1 MKPQMKIGFNCSSCD
16 LFHAGH
22 VTMMKMEKQLCD
34 YLIVALQVDPT
45 IDRPGVKNK
54 PVQSVYERYVQLQG
68 CKYVDEILVYETEAD
83 LLNLLQTQNIDVRFL
98 SEEYKDRDF
107 TGKQYCID
115 NGVELFFH
123 LRRHQYSS
131 TELRN
136 RVYTLEKKKRDEK
149 IENKVDQYS
158 PELLEK
164 YSLKDND
171 QGKM

>member
-1 MKPQMKIGFNCSSCD
+1 MKIGFNCSSCD

-54 PVQSVYERYVQLQG
+54 PTQSVYERYVQLQG

-83 LLNLLQTQNIDVRFL
+83 LLNLIQTQTIHIRFL

-115 NGVELFFH
+115 NGIELYFH
-123 LRRHQYSS
+123 MRRHQYSS

-136 RVYTLEKKKRDEK
+136 RVYELERKKRLLREEK
-149 IENKVDQYS
+149 VEEKVEQYS
-158 PELLEK
+158 PELLSK
-164 YSLKDND
+164 YFPEGEINE
-171 QGKM
+171 

>member
-1 MKPQMKIGFNCSSCD
+1 MKIGFNCSSCD

-54 PVQSVYERYVQLQG
+54 PTQSVYERDVQLQG

-83 LLNLLQTQNIDVRFL
+83 LLNLIQTQTIDIRFL

-115 NGVELFFH
+115 NGIELYFH
-123 LRRHQYSS
+123 MRRHQYSS

-136 RVYTLEKKKRDEK
+136 RVYELEKAKREEKVEDSVEHYSHQLLNNYFDESTA
-149 IENKVDQYS
+149 N
-158 PELLEK
+158 
-164 YSLKDND
+164 
-171 QGKM
+171 

>member
-1 MKPQMKIGFNCSSCD
+1 MKIGFNCSSCD

-115 NGVELFFH
+115 NGIELFFH

-149 IENKVDQYS
+149 IEDQVEQYS

>member
-1 MKPQMKIGFNCSSCD
+1 
-16 LFHAGH
+16 
-22 VTMMKMEKQLCD
+22 MMKMEKQLCD

-54 PVQSVYERYVQLQG
+54 PVQSVYEMYVQLQG

-149 IENKVDQYS
+149 IENNVDQYS

>member
-1 MKPQMKIGFNCSSCD
+1 MKMKIGFNCSSCD

-115 NGVELFFH
+115 NGIELFFH

-131 TELRN
+131 TELSN

-149 IENKVDQYS
+149 IESSVEQYS

>member
-1 MKPQMKIGFNCSSCD
+1 MKIGFNCSSCD

-22 VTMMKMEKQLCD
+22 VTMMKMEKQMCD

-54 PVQSVYERYVQLQG
+54 PTQSVYERYVQLQG

-83 LLNLLQTQNIDVRFL
+83 LLNLIQTQILHIRFL

-115 NGVELFFH
+115 NGIELYFH
-123 LRRHQYSS
+123 MRRHQYSS

-136 RVYTLEKKKRDEK
+136 RVYELEKKKREEK
-149 IENKVDQYS
+149 VEEKVEQYS
-158 PELLEK
+158 PELLSK
-164 YSLKDND
+164 YFPEGDFNE
-171 QGKM
+171 

>member
-1 MKPQMKIGFNCSSCD
+1 MKIGFNCSSCD
-16 LFHAGH
+16 LSHAGH

-115 NGVELFFH
+115 NGIELFFH

-136 RVYTLEKKKRDEK
+136 RVYTLEKKKRDEN
-149 IENKVDQYS
+149 IESNVEQYS

-164 YSLKDND
+164 YSLKEND

>member
-1 MKPQMKIGFNCSSCD
+1 MKIGFNCSSCD

-54 PVQSVYERYVQLQG
+54 PVQSVYERDVQLQG

-83 LLNLLQTQNIDVRFL
+83 LLNLLQTQNINVRFL

-115 NGVELFFH
+115 NGIELFFH

-136 RVYTLEKKKRDEK
+136 RVYELEKKKRDEK
-149 IENKVDQYS
+149 IESSVEQYS

>member
-1 MKPQMKIGFNCSSCD
+1 MCIRDS
-16 LFHAGH
+16 
-22 VTMMKMEKQLCD
+22 
-34 YLIVALQVDPT
+34 
-45 IDRPGVKNK
+45 
-54 PVQSVYERYVQLQG
+54 
-68 CKYVDEILVYETEAD
+68 
-83 LLNLLQTQNIDVRFL
+83 LNLLQTQNIDVRFL

-115 NGVELFFH
+115 NGIELFFH

-131 TELRN
+131 TDLRN

-149 IENKVDQYS
+149 IEEQVEQYS

>member
-1 MKPQMKIGFNCSSCD
+1 MKPQMKIEFNCSSCD

-115 NGVELFFH
+115 NGIELFFH

-149 IENKVDQYS
+149 IEQQVEQYS

>member
-115 NGVELFFH
+115 NGIELFFH

-136 RVYTLEKKKRDEK
+136 RVYELEKKKRDEK
-149 IENKVDQYS
+149 VESNVEQYS

>member
-1 MKPQMKIGFNCSSCD
+1 MKIGFNCSSCD

-115 NGVELFFH
+115 NGIELFFH
-123 LRRHQYSS
+123 LRRHQHSS

-136 RVYTLEKKKRDEK
+136 RVYELEKKKRDEK
-149 IENKVDQYS
+149 IESSVEQYS

-164 YSLKDND
+164 YSLKEND

>member
-1 MKPQMKIGFNCSSCD
+1 MKIGFNCSSCD

-115 NGVELFFH
+115 NGIELYFH

-149 IENKVDQYS
+149 IEDHVEQYS

-164 YSLKDND
+164 YSLKEND

>member
-1 MKPQMKIGFNCSSCD
+1 MKIGFNCSSCD

-83 LLNLLQTQNIDVRFL
+83 LLNLLQTQNINVRFL

-115 NGVELFFH
+115 NGIELFFH

-136 RVYTLEKKKRDEK
+136 RVYELEKKKRDEK
-149 IENKVDQYS
+149 IESSVEQYS

-164 YSLKDND
+164 YSLKEND